1 MDRLDKK
8 YGLFLFD
15 STSIALRAE
24 QLIKSARV
32 SCMVIPT
39 PVEFSSGCGISLLVD
54 EDALDKSKQA
64 LEGCEGH
71 RVLYPY
77 VRQSRKD

>member
-1 MDRLDKK
+1 MR

-24 QLIKSARV
+24 QLIKSARI
-32 SCMVIPT
+32 SCVVIPT
-39 PVEFSSGCGISLLVD
+39 PVEFTSGCGISLLV
-54 EDALDKSKQA
+54 EEGAVEASKEALR
-64 LEGCEGH
+64 GCEGH

-77 VRQSRKD
+77 VRQHREV